1 MAPDKTIMQIGVLDI
16 QGSVEEH
23 GEALAR
29 AGAQVV
35 MVKKLEDLRR
45 VDGLIIPGGES
56 TTIGKLLERFG
67 LGEEIINRAK
77 EGMPIWGT
85 CAGAILIAK
94 KIIGKQSA
102 DKLNLMDITVE
113 RNAYGRQLESMET
126 ELEWGV
132 AKEIGAEQKGHT
144 STAAGTS
151 SSAKNTAQKASTKIP
166 AVFIRAP
173 RITEIGENVQVL
185 ATYEGDI
192 VAARQGT
199 LLATT
204 FHPEMTK
211 DTTVHRY
218 FMDMCRES
226 L

>member
-1 MAPDKTIMQIGVLDI
+1 MQIGVLDI
-16 QGSVEEH
+16 QGSVKEH
-23 GEALAR
+23 AEALER

-45 VDGLIIPGGES
+45 VNGLIIPGGES

-67 LGEEIINRAK
+67 LGKEIVKRAE

-113 RNAYGRQLESMET
+113 RNAYGRQLDSQET
-126 ELEWGV
+126 EIEFLTGGEKV
-132 AKEIGAEQKGHT
+132 
-144 STAAGTS
+144 
-151 SSAKNTAQKASTKIP
+151 STKIP

-173 RITEIGENVQVL
+173 RIAEVGKNVQIL
-185 ATYEGDI
+185 AKYEDDI
-192 VAARQGT
+192 VAARQEK

-204 FHPEMTK
+204 FHPEMTD

-218 FMDMCRES
+218 FMDMCIES

>member
-1 MAPDKTIMQIGVLDI
+1 MQIGVLDI
-16 QGSVEEH
+16 QGSVTEH
-23 GEALAR
+23 AEALER

-35 MVKKLEDLRR
+35 LVKKLEDLRR
-45 VDGLIIPGGES
+45 VNGLIIPGGES

-67 LGEEIINRAK
+67 LGKEIVRRAK
-77 EGMPIWGT
+77 GEDEQKPMPIWGT

-94 KIIGKQSA
+94 KIVGKQSA

-113 RNAYGRQLESMET
+113 RNAYGRQLESQET
-126 ELEWGV
+126 QLQWGGT
-132 AKEIGAEQKGHT
+132 EEGARKV
-144 STAAGTS
+144 
-151 SSAKNTAQKASTKIP
+151 STKIP

-173 RITEIGENVQVL
+173 RIAEVSKNVEIL
-185 ATYEGDI
+185 AKYEGDI
-192 VAARQGT
+192 VAAREGNF
-199 LLATT
+199 LATT
-204 FHPEMTK
+204 FHPEMTT

>member
-1 MAPDKTIMQIGVLDI
+1 MQIGVLDI
-16 QGSVEEH
+16 QGSVKEH
-23 GEALAR
+23 AEALER

-67 LGEEIINRAK
+67 LGKEIARRAK
-77 EGMPIWGT
+77 GEAEQKPMPLWGT

-113 RNAYGRQLESMET
+113 RNAYGRQLDSQET
-126 ELEWGV
+126 EIEFLTGDGGKKV
-132 AKEIGAEQKGHT
+132 
-144 STAAGTS
+144 
-151 SSAKNTAQKASTKIP
+151 STKIP

-173 RITEIGENVQVL
+173 RIAEVGENVQIL
-185 ATYEGDI
+185 AKYKDDI
-192 VAARQGT
+192 VAARQEN

-204 FHPEMTK
+204 FHPEMTD

-226 L
+226 LN